1 MLGLF
6 QADPGG
12 RPTGE
17 APAEPGRSVGGGR
30 RPGSCNALV
39 WNAIAWP
46 TCGAAASDTMM
57 WRVHPDHGENAEIGK
72 AKTSD
77 HSRQTRVWRGPSPNN
92 HLMSALQPAD
102 CGL

>member
-1 MLGLF
+1 
-6 QADPGG
+6 
-12 RPTGE
+12 
-17 APAEPGRSVGGGR
+17 
-30 RPGSCNALV
+30 
-39 WNAIAWP
+39 
-46 TCGAAASDTMM
+46 MM

-102 CGL
+102 CGLEPPIIQSPKSSKKGTLTDQRA